1 MGRAT
6 DRLRQLYRRARRAA
20 KQVLRP
26 PGRGPYLVTGR
37 ARPSLEIH
45 VPISP
50 TPTFLNMV
58 RCLALSL
65 RRNGGAYRDAPII
78 ATAGDHVVDPALA
91 DLKSCGVALRWAP
104 AADFERDSYF
114 ATG

>member
-6 DRLRQLYRRARRAA
+6 DRLRQLYRQARRTA
-20 KQVLRP
+20 KRVLRP

-37 ARPSLEIH
+37 SRPSLEIH
-45 VPISP
+45 IPISP

-65 RRNGGAYRDAPII
+65 RRHGGAYRDAPII
-78 ATAGDHVVDPALA
+78 ATAGDRDIDPTLA
-91 DLKSCGVALRWAP
+91 QRLPWLASCGVELRWAP
-104 AADFERDSYF
+104 REDFE
-114 ATG
+114 